1 MSSSLSESAA
11 PSVLLAEVEAG
22 RAEDEAVGEGPL
34 LVGALRGLVG
44 TAVPALDDEAST
56 GAVVSGLP
64 VATSFK
70 SRRPRAY
77 LAASSVKTS
86 K

>member
-1 MSSSLSESAA
+1 
-11 PSVLLAEVEAG
+11 VEAG
-22 RAEDEAVGEGPL
+22 SDEDESVGEGPV
-34 LVGALRGLVG
+34 LVDALRGPVG
-44 TAVPALDDEAST
+44 TAVPALEEDAST
-56 GAVVSGLP
+56 GAVVSGWP